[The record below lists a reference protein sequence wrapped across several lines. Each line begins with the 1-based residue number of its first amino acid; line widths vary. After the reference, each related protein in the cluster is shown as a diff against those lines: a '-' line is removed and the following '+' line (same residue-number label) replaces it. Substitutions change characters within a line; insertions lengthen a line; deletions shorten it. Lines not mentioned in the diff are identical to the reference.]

1 MAAGDARHRPVD
13 ADKRSRA
20 RSQVRRRTP
29 NNTVSRISPIA
40 NPQSL
45 QGQRDCVGRRA
56 SRCLLPHCQAGAA
69 EQQLACLSAN
79 VGATRKDVENRDWK
93 PARPLVLLI
102 HAGLKT
108 DFAASGFM
116 QQLGVEPPITSV
128 LAYGAIIGAVT
139 VTGWTE
145 TSPSRWASRTR
156 WHWLLSNPVA
166 AQQPIPYRGQTGLFR
181 PPEDWRD
188 RFQAA

>member
-1 MAAGDARHRPVD
+1 MTTSVAGHTDLPARVL
-13 ADKRSRA
+13 
-20 RSQVRRRTP
+20 
-29 NNTVSRISPIA
+29 TV
-40 NPQSL
+40 
-45 QGQRDCVGRRA
+45 
-56 SRCLLPHCQAGAA
+56 
-69 EQQLACLSAN
+69 QQPWAWAIIH
-79 VGATRKDVENRDWK
+79 GGKDVENRDWK

-108 DFAASGFM
+108 DFAAFGFM
-116 QQLGVEPPITSV
+116 QQLGVEPPVTSV

-145 TSPSRWASRTR
+145 TSPSRWASHTR
-156 WHWLLSNPVA
+156 WHWLLSNPGA

-188 RFQAA
+188 RFQAAWPPQDRSEAPSRTPVVDIPVDAAASGSAR